1 MLQAMPHP
9 YPECWMIP
17 PVATSDKSIIDHFK
31 SVSRFARSFLAA
43 DYKRKAKGG
52 LSGHLLLLLLLA
64 SKFSTTTSR
73 YLADKHHEGQRQV
86 A

>member
-1 MLQAMPHP
+1 MPHP

-17 PVATSDKSIIDHFK
+17 PAATSDKSIIDHFK
-31 SVSRFARSFLAA
+31 SVSRLVLSFLAV

-52 LSGHLLLLLLLA
+52 LSGHSLLLLLLA
-64 SKFSTTTSR
+64 SIFSTATSR
-73 YLADKHHEGQRQV
+73 TLADKHHEGQRQV